1 MNNGLEGV
9 IAAETVLS
17 HADGERGAV
26 WVRGHTIERLAAE
39 QGYEGAVAVMWDG
52 FAGDGLSRAGMQEAL
67 AQGRARAFARSG
79 EWLDCAARRPL
90 AEGVRIALA
99 ALPDDA
105 APAAILGTLPVAIAV
120 LLRRRAG
127 KPLIAPDPSLA
138 TAADLLHMIADA
150 TVEPQRAAALDTYLA
165 TVIDN
170 GLGNSTF
177 AARVV
182 VSSRASLAAA
192 VLGGYCAFCGPL
204 HGGAPGLALDMLD
217 EIEASGDVEG
227 WIARKLDAGERLM
240 GFGHRVFRHRDPR
253 ADLLRAALERLEPNS
268 ARLGFVIDVE
278 RRAVAALQRRKP
290 GRRVEANIEMDAG
303 LLLDA
308 IGLPRAAF
316 TPVFAVARC
325 AAWLAHAMEQRQTGR
340 MIRPA
345 STYIGPIPAEAAPAE

>member
-1 MNNGLEGV
+1 MNNGLEGIV
-9 IAAETVLS
+9 AAETVLS
-17 HADGERGAV
+17 HADGESGEV
-26 WVRGHTIERLAAE
+26 WVRGHTIEKLAAE
-39 QGYEGAVAVMWDG
+39 RGYEGAVAVMWDG
-52 FAGDGLSRAGMQEAL
+52 FAGRDLTRTTMREAL
-67 AQGRARAFARSG
+67 ATARAMAFARIG
-79 EWLDCAARRPL
+79 QWLPCAAGRPL
-90 AEGVRIALA
+90 AEGLRIALA

-105 APAAILGTLPVAIAV
+105 EPAAILATLPVAIAA
-120 LLRRRAG
+120 LLRTAAG
-127 KPLIAPDPSLA
+127 KPLVASDPSLT
-138 TAADLLHMIADA
+138 TAADLLHMIEDA
-150 TVEPQRAAALDTYLA
+150 RIEPQRAAALDTYLA

-192 VLGGYCAFCGPL
+192 ALGGYCAFCGPL
-204 HGGAPGLALDMLD
+204 HGGAPGLALDMIE
-217 EIEASGDVEG
+217 EIAASGDPDG
-227 WIARKLDAGERLM
+227 WIESKLDSGGRLM

-253 ADLLRAALERLEPNS
+253 ADLLRAALRRLDPAS
-268 ARLGFVIDVE
+268 TRLDFVMDVE

-290 GRRVEANIEMDAG
+290 GRRVEANIEMDAA

-308 IGLPRAAF
+308 IGLPRQAF

-345 STYIGPIPAEAAPAE
+345 STYIGPIPAE

>member
-17 HADGERGAV
+17 HADGESGAV
-26 WVRGHTIERLAAE
+26 WVRGHTIENLAAAH
-39 QGYEGAVAVMWDG
+39 GYEGAVAVMWEG
-52 FAGDGLSRAGMQEAL
+52 FAGNGLTRTGMGETLAAARAA
-67 AQGRARAFARSG
+67 AFARSG
-79 EWLDCAARRPL
+79 EWLACAGRRPL
-90 AEGVRIALA
+90 AQGLRIALA

-105 APAAILGTLPVAIAV
+105 EPAQILATLPVAIAA
-120 LLRRRAG
+120 LLRTRAG
-127 KPLIAPDPSLA
+127 LSPRAPDPSLA
-138 TAADLLHMIADA
+138 TAADFLHMISDA
-150 TVEPQRAAALDTYLA
+150 PVDPRRAAALDTYLT

-217 EIEASGDVEG
+217 EIAASGDVDG
-227 WIARKLDAGERLM
+227 WIERKLAAGGRLM
-240 GFGHRVFRHRDPR
+240 GFGHRVFHHRDPR
-253 ADLLRAALERLEPNS
+253 ADLLRAALRRLEPDS
-268 ARLGFVIDVE
+268 ARLDFVIDVE

-290 GRRVEANIEMDAG
+290 GRRVEANIEMDAA

-308 IGLPRAAF
+308 IGLPRDAF
-316 TPVFAVARC
+316 TPVFAIARC
-325 AAWLAHAMEQRQTGR
+325 TAWLAHALEQQQTGR

-345 STYIGPIPAEAAPAE
+345 STYIGPVPAE

>member
-9 IAAETVLS
+9 VAAQTVLS
-17 HADGERGAV
+17 HADGDSGAV
-26 WVRGHTIERLAAE
+26 WVRGHTIERLAADH
-39 QGYEGAVAVMWDG
+39 GYDGAVAVMWEG
-52 FAGDGLSRAGMQEAL
+52 FAGSGLTRDAMRRAL
-67 AQGRARAFARSG
+67 AEARGAAFARKD
-79 EWLDCAARRPL
+79 EWLGCAVRRPL
-90 AEGVRIALA
+90 AEGLRIALA
-99 ALPDDA
+99 ALPDEA
-105 APAAILGTLPVAIAV
+105 GPAPILATLPVAIAV
-120 LLRRRAG
+120 LLRARAG
-127 KPLIAPDPSLA
+127 KPLIAPNPSLA
-138 TAADLLHMIADA
+138 TAADLLHMIADGPVA
-150 TVEPQRAAALDTYLA
+150 PQRAAALDTYLA

-182 VSSRASLAAA
+182 ASSRAALAAA
-192 VLGGYCAFCGPL
+192 ALGGYCAFCGPL

-217 EIEASGDVEG
+217 EIQASGDVDG
-227 WIARKLDAGERLM
+227 WIARKLDSGGRLM

-253 ADLLRAALERLEPNS
+253 ADLLRAALRRLDPRS
-268 ARLGFVIDVE
+268 ARLDFVMDVE

-290 GRRVEANIEMDAG
+290 GRRVEANIEMDAA

-308 IGLPRAAF
+308 IGLPREAF

-345 STYIGPIPAEAAPAE
+345 STYVGPAPAL

>member
-1 MNNGLEGV
+1 MNNGLEGIV
-9 IAAETVLS
+9 AAQTVLS
-17 HADGERGAV
+17 HADGDSGAV

-39 QGYEGAVAVMWDG
+39 QGYDGAVAVMWEG
-52 FAGDGLSRAGMQEAL
+52 FADSGLTRDGMRRAL
-67 AQGRARAFARSG
+67 AEARSAAFAG
-79 EWLDCAARRPL
+79 KDDWLACAGRRPL
-90 AEGVRIALA
+90 AEGLRIALA
-99 ALPDDA
+99 ALPDEA
-105 APAAILGTLPVAIAV
+105 EPAQILATLPVAIAV
-120 LLRRRAG
+120 LLRAHAG

-138 TAADLLHMIADA
+138 TAADLLRMIADGPVTA
-150 TVEPQRAAALDTYLA
+150 QRAAALDTYLA

-192 VLGGYCAFCGPL
+192 ALGGYCAFCGPL

-217 EIEASGDVEG
+217 EIQASGDVDG
-227 WIARKLDAGERLM
+227 WIARQLDSGRRLM

-253 ADLLRAALERLEPNS
+253 ADLLRAALRRLDPHS
-268 ARLGFVIDVE
+268 TRLDFVMDVE

-290 GRRVEANIEMDAG
+290 GRRVEANIEMDAA

-308 IGLPRAAF
+308 VGLPRAAF

-345 STYIGPIPAEAAPAE
+345 STYIGPAPAA

>member
-9 IAAETVLS
+9 VAAETVLS
-17 HADGERGAV
+17 HADGESGAV
-26 WVRGHTIERLAAE
+26 WVRGHPIERLAAE

-52 FAGDGLSRAGMQEAL
+52 FAGNGLTRDSMREAL
-67 AQGRARAFARSG
+67 GAARVKAFARSS
-79 EWLDCAARRPL
+79 ELVAWAARRPL
-90 AEGVRIALA
+90 AEGLRIALA

-105 APAAILGTLPVAIAV
+105 EPADILATLPVAIAV
-120 LLRRRAG
+120 LLRTGASE
-127 KPLIAPDPSLA
+127 PLIAPDPSLT

-150 TVEPQRAAALDTYLA
+150 PVGPQRAAALDTYLA

-192 VLGGYCAFCGPL
+192 ALGGYCAFCGPL
-204 HGGAPGLALDMLD
+204 HGGAPGLALDMID
-217 EIEASGDVEG
+217 EIAVSGDVDG
-227 WIARKLDAGERLM
+227 WIARKLDSGGRLM

-253 ADLLRAALERLEPNS
+253 ADLLRAALRRLDANS
-268 ARLGFVIDVE
+268 ARLDFVVDVE

-290 GRRVEANIEMDAG
+290 GRRVEANIEMDAA

-345 STYIGPIPAEAAPAE
+345 STYIGPVPAE

>member
-1 MNNGLEGV
+1 MNNGLEGIV
-9 IAAETVLS
+9 AAETVLS
-17 HADGERGAV
+17 HADGESGAV

-39 QGYEGAVAVMWDG
+39 QGYDGAVAVMWEG
-52 FAGDGLSRAGMQEAL
+52 FAGSGLSREVMRKAL
-67 AQGRARAFARSG
+67 ADARTVAFARKD
-79 EWLDCAARRPL
+79 EWLAGAARRPL
-90 AEGVRIALA
+90 AEGLRIALA
-99 ALPDDA
+99 ALPDESE
-105 APAAILGTLPVAIAV
+105 PAQILATLPVAIAV
-120 LLRRRAG
+120 LIRTHVG

-138 TAADLLHMIADA
+138 TAADLLQMIADGPVA
-150 TVEPQRAAALDTYLA
+150 PERAAALDTYLA

-217 EIEASGDVEG
+217 EIAASGDPDG
-227 WIARKLDAGERLM
+227 WIARKLDSGGRLM

-253 ADLLRAALERLEPNS
+253 ADLLRAALRRLDPS
-268 ARLGFVIDVE
+268 STRLDFVMDVE

-290 GRRVEANIEMDAG
+290 GRRVEANIEMDAA

-308 IGLPRAAF
+308 IGLPREAF

-345 STYIGPIPAEAAPAE
+345 STYIGPTPAE

>member
-1 MNNGLEGV
+1 MNNGLEGIV
-9 IAAETVLS
+9 AAETVLS
-17 HADGERGAV
+17 HADGESGAV

-39 QGYEGAVAVMWDG
+39 QGYDGAVAVMWDG
-52 FAGDGLSRAGMQEAL
+52 FAGNGLTRDDMREAL
-67 AQGRARAFARSG
+67 GTARVKAFARRDQ
-79 EWLDCAARRPL
+79 WLSCATRRPL
-90 AEGVRIALA
+90 AEGLRIALA
-99 ALPDDA
+99 ALPDEA
-105 APAAILGTLPVAIAV
+105 EPADILATLPVAIAV
-120 LLRRRAG
+120 LIRTQAG
-127 KPLIAPDPSLA
+127 KPLITPDPSLA

-150 TVEPQRAAALDTYLA
+150 PVPPQRAAALDTYLA

-204 HGGAPGLALDMLD
+204 HGGAPGLAFDMID
-217 EIEASGDVEG
+217 EIAASGDVDG
-227 WIARKLDAGERLM
+227 WIERKLDSGGRLM

-253 ADLLRAALERLEPNS
+253 ADLLRAALRRLDANS
-268 ARLGFVIDVE
+268 ARLDFVMDVE

-290 GRRVEANIEMDAG
+290 GRRVEANIEMDAA

-345 STYIGPIPAEAAPAE
+345 STYIGPVPAE

>member
-1 MNNGLEGV
+1 MNSGLEGV
-9 IAAETVLS
+9 VAAETVLS
-17 HADGERGAV
+17 HADGESGAV
-26 WVRGHTIERLAAE
+26 WIRGHTIERLAAE

-52 FAGDGLSRAGMQEAL
+52 FAGRGLTRDGMREAL
-67 AQGRARAFARSG
+67 GSARVRAFARRD
-79 EWLDCAARRPL
+79 EWLSCAVRRPL
-90 AEGVRIALA
+90 AEGLRIALA
-99 ALPDDA
+99 ALPDEA
-105 APAAILGTLPVAIAV
+105 EPADILATLPVAIAV
-120 LLRRRAG
+120 LSRTGAS
-127 KPLIAPDPSLA
+127 KPLIEPDPSLA
-138 TAADLLHMIADA
+138 TAADLLHMISDA
-150 TVEPQRAAALDTYLA
+150 AVAPARVAALDTYLA

-217 EIEASGDVEG
+217 EIAASGDVDG
-227 WIARKLDAGERLM
+227 WIDKKLDSGGRLM
-240 GFGHRVFRHRDPR
+240 GFGHRVFHHRDPR
-253 ADLLRAALERLEPNS
+253 ADLLRAALKRLDPDS

-278 RRAVAALQRRKP
+278 HRAVAALQRRKP
-290 GRRVEANIEMDAG
+290 GRRVEANIEMDAA

-308 IGLPRAAF
+308 IGLPRQAF

-345 STYIGPIPAEAAPAE
+345 STYIGPVPAE